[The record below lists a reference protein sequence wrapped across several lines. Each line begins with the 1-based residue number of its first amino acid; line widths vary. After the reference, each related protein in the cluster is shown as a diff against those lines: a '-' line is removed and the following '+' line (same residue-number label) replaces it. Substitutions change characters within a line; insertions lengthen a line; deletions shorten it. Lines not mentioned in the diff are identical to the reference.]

1 MEFVFSHAGRVI
13 EKESTPD
20 ELGLEER
27 DEIWAVEFKDLGSLQ
42 EAEEEE
48 EALAKE
54 AEEGGGV
61 ATPLAGGGGSKK
73 KKKGGGGGGGSNTP
87 VSSASIVVAGSPS
100 LGTLVLGGGS
110 GLSGEERIR

>member
-1 MEFVFSHAGRVI
+1 MEFVFSHAGKVI

-48 EALAKE
+48 ALARE
-54 AEEGGGV
+54 GEEGGV
-61 ATPLAGGGGSKK
+61 ATPSAGGGGSKK

-87 VSSASIVVAGSPS
+87 ISSASTVVAGSPS

-110 GLSGEERIR
+110 GLSGEEKAR

>member
-1 MEFVFSHAGRVI
+1 MEFVFSHAGKVI

-48 EALAKE
+48 ALAM
-54 AEEGGGV
+54 
-61 ATPLAGGGGSKK
+61 
-73 KKKGGGGGGGSNTP
+73 
-87 VSSASIVVAGSPS
+87 
-100 LGTLVLGGGS
+100 
-110 GLSGEERIR
+110 